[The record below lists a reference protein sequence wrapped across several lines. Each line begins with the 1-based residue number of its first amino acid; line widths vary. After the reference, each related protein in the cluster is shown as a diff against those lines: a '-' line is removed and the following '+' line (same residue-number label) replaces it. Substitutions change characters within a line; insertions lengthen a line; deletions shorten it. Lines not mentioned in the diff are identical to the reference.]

1 MKRQNVKL
9 SLFFFIVLSAVFG
22 AYLQW
27 MARAADSPGQGVE
40 LDRSAGATLKL
51 LVFGDQGSGSAHQ
64 KAVAESLEAKCRTGI
79 DGVLLLGDNFYPHG
93 VSSVDDPQWKTKF
106 EEIYGGPCLL
116 KTPFYVTL
124 GNHDYQGSP
133 LAVIQYSDLSPRW
146 IAPGRFYGVKFGA
159 LLELIDFDT
168 SIADWCFS
176 VKDCSFSFLLSSLAK
191 PKSTAW
197 RLVAG
202 HHPLRSS
209 SLKGFTY
216 DGNDPRAFFMRKAIC
231 GKADIALFGHSH
243 HLEMRRDRDCE
254 TPYAVLGGG
263 GGDVAKV
270 SPNGKPVFLH
280 EGFGFGQLT
289 VTRDEL
295 NLDFYDEAGSLLH
308 REKISPAP

>member
-9 SLFFFIVLSAVFG
+9 SLFFFVALSAGGG
-22 AYLQW
+22 AYLHW
-27 MARAADSPGQGVE
+27 MSRAADSLGQGVA
-40 LDRSAGATLKL
+40 LNRTSGAILKL
-51 LVFGDQGSGSAHQ
+51 LVLGDQGTGSEHQ
-64 KAVAESLEAKCRTGI
+64 KAIAESLEAKCKAGV

-93 VSSVDDPQWKTKF
+93 VSSVEDPQWKTKF

-124 GNHDYQGSP
+124 GNHDYQGNP
-133 LAVIQYSDLSPRW
+133 LAVIQYSALSSRW
-146 IAPGRFYGVKFGA
+146 IAPGRFYSVKFGS
-159 LLELIDFDT
+159 LLEFIDFDT

-176 VKDCSFSFLLSSLAK
+176 DKDCSFSFLINSLAK
-191 PKSTAW
+191 SKSTAW

-243 HLEMRRDRDCE
+243 HLEMRRDSDCK
-254 TPYAVLGGG
+254 TPYAILGAG
-263 GGDVAKV
+263 GGDIAKV
-270 SPNGKPVFLH
+270 SPNGQPVYLR
-280 EGFGFGQLT
+280 EGLGFGQLT
-289 VTRDEL
+289 VTREEL
-295 NLDFYDEAGSLLH
+295 NLEFFDEAGSLLH